1 MSGYQTDA
9 ARIQERGQRRA
20 KQGLSRWAGRL
31 GLSRFSGL
39 YIWAGFILLFGIL
52 TPDTFLTSKTL
63 TSVGSE
69 QAITGILAIGVL
81 FPLSAGVFDLSAA
94 QNLGLAAVG
103 SGWLMS
109 QVHVS
114 PLLAIA
120 LTLGFGALIGTAN
133 GFLVTIIGVNSFI
146 TTLGMTSVLLAIAE
160 GIANG
165 NYFGP
170 FPNSFSNLTSGSPLG
185 IPIVVIYLFVAAGV
199 AWYVLEHTPVGR
211 RLHACGAN
219 KEAARLT
226 GVPTRRYIFLSFV
239 ACGVIA
245 SASGVLLSSQ
255 LGSVSQTIGPSYLLP
270 AYAAC
275 FLGTT
280 QLKPERF
287 NVWGTMIALYLLAT
301 GVEGLQLVGAQL
313 WVTDLFN
320 GAALIGAVSIAVVSE
335 RRRAHVETAAPE
347 PSESEVAKLEK
358 PRTESTPV
366 LPNQSRREESKD
378 AVERE
383 TSTR

>member
-1 MSGYQTDA
+1 VSGRQTGTA
-9 ARIQERGQRRA
+9 TRRRLPTFPA
-20 KQGLSRWAGRL
+20 L
-31 GLSRFSGL
+31 GLSKVTRRLGFARFSGL
-39 YIWAGFILLFGIL
+39 YIWAGFIVLFGIL
-52 TPDTFLTSKTL
+52 TPATFLTTDTL
-63 TSVGSE
+63 KSVASE
-69 QAITGILAIGVL
+69 QAITGILALAVL
-81 FPLSAGVFDLSAA
+81 VPLSAGAFDLSAA

-109 QVHVS
+109 NVHVS
-114 PLLAIA
+114 PLLACVMTI
-120 LTLGFGALIGTAN
+120 GFGALVGTAN
-133 GFLVTIIGVNSFI
+133 GFLVTVVGVNSFI
-146 TTLGMTSVLLAIAE
+146 TTLGMSSVLLAIAE

-170 FPNSFSNLTSGSPLG
+170 FATSFANLTSGAPLG
-185 IPIVVIYLFVAAGV
+185 IPIVFIYLLIVAVV

-219 KEAARLT
+219 QDAAKLA
-226 GVPTRRYIFLSFV
+226 GVATRRYVFLSFV
-239 ACGVIA
+239 VAGAIA
-245 SASGVLLSSQ
+245 STAGVLLASQ

-301 GVEGLQLVGAQL
+301 GVEGLQLVGGQL

-320 GAALIGAVSIAVVSE
+320 GVALIGAVSVAIVTE
-335 RRRAHVETAAPE
+335 RRRAHVETTAVDLSELEGSGSEALLAGPGGSGLDAAE
-347 PSESEVAKLEK
+347 AEGVS
-358 PRTESTPV
+358 PRDRSV
-366 LPNQSRREESKD
+366 R
-378 AVERE
+378 
-383 TSTR
+383 